1 MLSWQNHLL
10 NKKKFEKF
18 MMSTGWIIMLC
29 LHVDYFK
36 ANYNIVVI
44 QLVVFVFVDPFFLMF
59 VNYYN
64 DKTRV
69 RTTSS
74 DKPKQT
80 VNS

>member
-1 MLSWQNHLL
+1 MLNWQNHLL
-10 NKKKFEKF
+10 NKQKFEKF
-18 MMSTGWIIMLC
+18 MMSTGWIIMLY
-29 LHVDYFK
+29 LHVDYFR

-64 DKTRV
+64 DKRRV

-74 DKPKQT
+74 DKPKQA